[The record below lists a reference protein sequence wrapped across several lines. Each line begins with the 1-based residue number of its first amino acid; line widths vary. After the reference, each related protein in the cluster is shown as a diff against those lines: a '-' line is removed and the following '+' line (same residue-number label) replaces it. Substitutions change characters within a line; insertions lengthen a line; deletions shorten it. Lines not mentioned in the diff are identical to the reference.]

1 MRTRR
6 LCVHVRRF
14 DHASCGSTS
23 NQSRRRL
30 NRVND
35 LALDAAHLAP
45 LDPRVYGGSIDTD
58 KGTYR
63 CVQRGTKGTGLGE
76 DIAAKGTKGGVG
88 QTASALEGG
97 ALRWRLKFAEDDVP
111 IAERFRRAYL
121 EVDAERAARREKN
134 SQKRKN
140 RNLNRMFTSSSERHI
155 YRALDDISLVDGY

>member
-1 MRTRR
+1 MSPPPIHADPTR
-6 LCVHVRRF
+6 
-14 DHASCGSTS
+14 
-23 NQSRRRL
+23 
-30 NRVND
+30 
-35 LALDAAHLAP
+35 ALDAAHLAP
-45 LDPRVYGGSIDTD
+45 LDPRVYGGSINTNEGADRD
-58 KGTYR
+58 A
-63 CVQRGTKGTGLGE
+63 QRGTKGTRVGE
-76 DIAAKGTKGGVG
+76 DIGAKGTKGGMG

-155 YRALDDISLVDGY
+155 YRALDDLSLVDRY

>member
-1 MRTRR
+1 MHRGERRERVSARTSAPRERR
-6 LCVHVRRF
+6 E
-14 DHASCGSTS
+14 AS
-23 NQSRRRL
+23 R
-30 NRVND
+30 
-35 LALDAAHLAP
+35 
-45 LDPRVYGGSIDTD
+45 
-58 KGTYR
+58 
-63 CVQRGTKGTGLGE
+63 
-76 DIAAKGTKGGVG
+76 G

-155 YRALDDISLVDGY
+155 YRALDDLSLVDRY